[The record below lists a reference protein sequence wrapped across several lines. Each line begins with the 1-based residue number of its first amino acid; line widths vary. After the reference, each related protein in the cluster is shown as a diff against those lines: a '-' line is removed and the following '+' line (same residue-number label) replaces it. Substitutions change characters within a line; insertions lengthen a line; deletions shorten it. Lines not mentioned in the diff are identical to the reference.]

1 MLHQPVKFLRQWRP
15 RNERKGSMSNQFFL
29 SLRHSPNGT
38 TKPWSSISYRRESP
52 RIEEFWCA
60 IKPLEKWAGISE
72 IERKRERKR
81 GSFIIRD
88 RFKEPCLSK
97 EGETSKKTGARWMV
111 RRGHCSKGNSAPHYP
126 ALFLLE
132 DEEGRRKEAG
142 RFHLARD
149 VRLSHKGA
157 TRPLFYALSGFMVYE
172 LPRGLAP
179 SILIPVSMG
188 RSTVFLTSFE

>member
-1 MLHQPVKFLRQWRP
+1 
-15 RNERKGSMSNQFFL
+15 
-29 SLRHSPNGT
+29 
-38 TKPWSSISYRRESP
+38 
-52 RIEEFWCA
+52 
-60 IKPLEKWAGISE
+60 
-72 IERKRERKR
+72 
-81 GSFIIRD
+81 
-88 RFKEPCLSK
+88 
-97 EGETSKKTGARWMV
+97 MV

>member
-1 MLHQPVKFLRQWRP
+1 
-15 RNERKGSMSNQFFL
+15 MSNQFFL
-29 SLRHSPNGT
+29 SLFLKRHSPNG